1 MADLVS
7 HWALAVLV
15 KAGTGWRDVPVFV
28 AGSLLPDLLAR
39 LPPMALELVA
49 RPLGGLPAWA
59 SYMWAP
65 LHLPAGMLAASYLLA
80 LLFPA
85 ERRRVVFANL
95 LGGMGLHLLVDLC
108 QDHLG
113 VGYQLLF
120 PLWTRPVEFGLWGS
134 EDTVLVAPLLAAAAA
149 AVWWRQ
155 RRRSA
160 G

>member
-1 MADLVS
+1 MADLVT

-15 KAGTGWRDVPVFV
+15 KAGVGWRDVPLFV

-39 LPPMALELVA
+39 LPPMALELAA

-65 LHLPAGMLAASYLLA
+65 LHLPAGMLVVSYLLA
-80 LLFPA
+80 MLFA
-85 ERRRVVFANL
+85 EERRRVVFANL
-95 LGGMGLHLLVDLC
+95 VAGMGLHLLVDLC

-113 VGYQLLF
+113 VGYLLGF
-120 PLWTRPVEFGLWGS
+120 PLGGPPVEFGLWGS
-134 EDTVLVAPLLAAAAA
+134 EDTVVVAPVLAAAAA
-149 AVWWRQ
+149 WVWWR
-155 RRRSA
+155 RRRA